1 MKHILQENFSTQ
13 KVEKYIKEFKYN
25 SPCSYVTID
34 NFLLEKTANQVLD
47 NFKVNDNWTNYS
59 LVNNYKKYGLTER
72 KHLDKNCNEVFEELN
87 SREFLDIM
95 TKITG
100 INNIFLDP
108 TLDGGGL
115 QQIFNGGS
123 LNIHT
128 DFNTHIIEK
137 TWKRVLNIL
146 IYLNYNWIDEYKGKL
161 EFWDEKVEKKV
172 KSISPIFNRCVI
184 FKTDKKSYHGHP
196 EKLNLPPNMSRKSIA
211 AYYFVKEDQKLKLY
225 TTKFVGRPKDS
236 FYYKFLIGFDTF
248 MNRIFS
254 FLKRNHIL
262 SDKFASKLLDLFK

>member
-1 MKHILQENFSTQ
+1 MNHILQENFSKQ

-25 SPCSYVTID
+25 SPFPYVVID

-87 SREFLDIM
+87 SREFLDIL

-115 QQIFNGGS
+115 HQVFNGGS

-128 DFNTHIIEK
+128 DFNSHTIEK
-137 TWKRVLNIL
+137 TWKRTINIL
-146 IYLNYNWIDEYKGKL
+146 IYLNHNWLDEYEGNL
-161 EFWDEKVEKKV
+161 ELWDENGKKKI
-172 KSISPIFNRCVI
+172 KSIPPIFNRCVI
-184 FKTDKKSYHGHP
+184 FKTDKKSFHGHP
-196 EKLNLPPNMSRKSIA
+196 TKLNLPPDVSRKSIA
-211 AYYFVKEDQKLKLY
+211 AYYFVKEDDVLELY
-225 TTKFVGRPKDS
+225 PTKFVARPQDS
-236 FYYKFLIGFDTF
+236 FYYKIQVNSENFL
-248 MNRIFS
+248 NKVFS
-254 FLKRNHIL
+254 FLKRKHIL
-262 SDKFASKLLDLFK
+262 SDKFATKMLDLFK

>member
-1 MKHILQENFSTQ
+1 MNHISQENLDLHR
-13 KVEKYIKEFKYN
+13 VEKYSKEFKSN
-25 SPCSYVTID
+25 SPYPHIVID
-34 NFLLEKTANQVLD
+34 NFLAKDSADKVLD
-47 NFKVNDNWTNYS
+47 NFKINENWINVS
-59 LVNNYKKYGLTER
+59 FVNNYKKYQLID
-72 KHLDKNCNEVFEELN
+72 KKVMDKNCNEIFEELN
-87 SREFLDIM
+87 SRKFINILI
-95 TKITG
+95 KITG

-115 QQIFNGGS
+115 HQVFNGGL
-123 LNIHT
+123 LNVHT
-128 DFNTHIIEK
+128 DFNTHLVEK
-137 TWKRVLNIL
+137 TWRRVLNIL
-146 IYLNYNWIDEYKGKL
+146 IFLNHNWIDEYNGKL
-161 EFWDEKVEKKV
+161 EFWDEKAEKKV

-184 FKTDKKSYHGHP
+184 FKTDKKSFHGHP
-196 EKLNLPPNMSRKSIA
+196 EKLNLPSNMSRKSIA
-211 AYYFVKEDQKLKLY
+211 AYYFVKEDKKLKLY

>member
-1 MKHILQENFSTQ
+1 MKHISLENLNSHE
-13 KVEKYIKEFKYN
+13 VEKYSKEFKSN
-25 SPCSYVTID
+25 SPYPHIVID
-34 NFLLEKTANQVLD
+34 NFLAKDSADKVLD
-47 NFKVNDNWTNYS
+47 NFKINENWINVS
-59 LVNNYKKYGLTER
+59 FVNNYKKYQLID
-72 KHLDKNCNEVFEELN
+72 KKVMDKNCNEIFEELN
-87 SREFLDIM
+87 SREFVNILI
-95 TKITG
+95 KITG

-184 FKTDKKSYHGHP
+184 FKTDKKSFHGHP
-196 EKLNLPPNMSRKSIA
+196 EKLNLPSNMSRKSIA
-211 AYYFVKEDQKLKLY
+211 AYYFVKEDKKLKLY

-236 FYYKFLIGFDTF
+236 FYYKFLISFETF
-248 MNRIFS
+248 TIRIFS

>member
-1 MKHILQENFSTQ
+1 MKHISLENFNSHE
-13 KVEKYIKEFKYN
+13 VEKYSKEFKSN
-25 SPCSYVTID
+25 SPYPYIVID
-34 NFLLEKTANQVLD
+34 NFLAKDSADKVLD
-47 NFKVNDNWTNYS
+47 NFKINENWINVS
-59 LVNNYKKYGLTER
+59 LVNNYKKYQLIDR
-72 KHLDKNCNEVFEELN
+72 KCMDKNCNEIFEELN
-87 SREFLDIM
+87 SREFVNILI
-95 TKITG
+95 KITG

-115 QQIFNGGS
+115 HQVLNGGS
-123 LNIHT
+123 LNVHT

-211 AYYFVKEDQKLKLY
+211 AYYFVKEDKKLKLY

-236 FYYKFLIGFDTF
+236 FYYKFLISFETF
-248 MNRIFS
+248 TIRIFS

>member
-1 MKHILQENFSTQ
+1 MLINKYININKLNNSLKNFS
-13 KVEKYIKEFKYN
+13 KGKPFPHV
-25 SPCSYVTID
+25 VID

-59 LVNNYKKYGLTER
+59 FVNNYKKYGLTER

-115 QQIFNGGS
+115 HQVFNGGS

-128 DFNTHIIEK
+128 DFNSHTVEK
-137 TWKRVLNIL
+137 TWRRVVNIL
-146 IYLNYNWIDEYKGKL
+146 IYLNHNWLDEYNGNLELWNEKGK
-161 EFWDEKVEKKV
+161 KKV
-172 KSISPIFNRCVI
+172 K
-184 FKTDKKSYHGHP
+184 
-196 EKLNLPPNMSRKSIA
+196 
-211 AYYFVKEDQKLKLY
+211 YY
-225 TTKFVGRPKDS
+225 
-236 FYYKFLIGFDTF
+236 
-248 MNRIFS
+248 
-254 FLKRNHIL
+254 
-262 SDKFASKLLDLFK
+262 

>member
-1 MKHILQENFSTQ
+1 MKHILQENFTTQ

-25 SPCSYVTID
+25 SPFPCVVID

-115 QQIFNGGS
+115 HQVFNGGS

-128 DFNTHIIEK
+128 DFNSHTVEK
-137 TWKRVLNIL
+137 TWRRVVNIL
-146 IYLNYNWIDEYKGKL
+146 IYLNHNWLDEYNGNLELWNEKGK
-161 EFWDEKVEKKV
+161 KKV

-184 FKTDKKSYHGHP
+184 FKTDKKSFHGHP
-196 EKLNLPPNMSRKSIA
+196 TKLNLPSGVSRKSIA
-211 AYYFVKEDQKLKLY
+211 VYYFVKEDNELELY
-225 TTKFVGRPKDS
+225 PTKFVARPKDS
-236 FYYKFLIGFDTF
+236 FYYKIQVNSENFL
-248 MNRIFS
+248 NRIFS
-254 FLKRNHIL
+254 FLKRKHIL
-262 SDKFASKLLDLFK
+262 SDKFATRVLDLFK

>member
-13 KVEKYIKEFKYN
+13 KVDKYSEEFKTN
-25 SPCSYVTID
+25 SPYPHIVID
-34 NFLLEKTANQVLD
+34 NFLLKDSANKALD
-47 NFKVNDNWTNYS
+47 NFTINDNWTNVS
-59 LVNNYKKYGLTER
+59 LVNNYKKYQLTD
-72 KHLDKNCNEVFEELN
+72 KKCMDKNCNEIFEELN
-87 SREFLDIM
+87 SREFIDILI
-95 TKITG
+95 KITG

-115 QQIFNGGS
+115 HQVLNGGS
-123 LNIHT
+123 LNVHT

-146 IYLNYNWIDEYKGKL
+146 IYLNHNWIDEYNGKL
-161 EFWDEKVEKKV
+161 ELWDEKVKKKV

-184 FKTDKKSYHGHP
+184 FKTDKKSFHGHP
-196 EKLNLPPNMSRKSIA
+196 EKLNLPFNMSRKSIA
-211 AYYFVKEDQKLKLY
+211 AYYFVKGDQKLKLY

-254 FLKRNHIL
+254 FLKRNHIV
-262 SDKFASKLLDLFK
+262 SNKFASKVLDLFK

>member
-1 MKHILQENFSTQ
+1 MKHISLENLNSHE
-13 KVEKYIKEFKYN
+13 VEKYSKEFKSN
-25 SPCSYVTID
+25 SPYPHIVID
-34 NFLLEKTANQVLD
+34 NFLAKDSADKVLD
-47 NFKVNDNWTNYS
+47 NFKINENWINVS
-59 LVNNYKKYGLTER
+59 FVNNYKKYQLID
-72 KHLDKNCNEVFEELN
+72 KKVMDKNCNEIFEELN
-87 SREFLDIM
+87 SREFINILI
-95 TKITG
+95 KITG

-161 EFWDEKVEKKV
+161 EFWDEKVEKKI

-184 FKTDKKSYHGHP
+184 FKTDKKSFHGHP

-211 AYYFVKEDQKLKLY
+211 AYYFVKEDKKLKLY

-236 FYYKFLIGFDTF
+236 FYYKFLISFETF
-248 MNRIFS
+248 INRIFS